1 MSFLSFKCNIT
12 YYIKSTATPKEG
24 VTNVDT
30 RLHKPINTLYEK
42 QFHSKILLYTQNIKT
57 FE

>member
-1 MSFLSFKCNIT
+1 MGFLYFKCNIT
-12 YYIKSTATPKEG
+12 YYSKSTASPKDG
-24 VTNVDT
+24 LTNVDT
-30 RLHKPINTLYEK
+30 RLHRFINILYEK

>member
-1 MSFLSFKCNIT
+1 MCFLSFKCSVT
-12 YYIKSTATPKEG
+12 YYPKSTATPKEG
-24 VTNVDT
+24 VTNVNT
-30 RLHKPINTLYEK
+30 RLHRPINILYEK